1 MFKKSGQSRWD
12 VTISWTALQSE
23 GSEEVRYKQWIDL
36 QNIVAIFKCA
46 PFVEVESPHLRQI
59 LIGAAAMANETL
71 AIPDYHRI
79 GMALRQLQVSTHP
92 DIVDALNVNLTM
104 TYFNYAP
111 YSVGFDYIGLTFDE
125 HGNPNPGV
133 SVLPATKSLA
143 RTRCGGPDSF
153 ILALLFQKRSV
164 ATQESPTHYR
174 ASLWLWVSSPQRP
187 SAMPCYQIV
196 TNGCWVSTSDRGPS
210 AVSRLGGE
218 YEIPT

>member
-153 ILALLFQKRSV
+153 ILALLFQKRTV
-164 ATQESPTHYR
+164 AHRRVPPTYW
-174 ASLWLWVSSPQRP
+174 ASLWLWVSLPQRP
-187 SAMPCYQIV
+187 SAMSCYQIV
-196 TNGCWVSTSDRGPS
+196 TNGC
-210 AVSRLGGE
+210 
-218 YEIPT
+218 